1 MNKSKYFD
9 KLTPLSEYL
18 ICKTFIFPLPI
29 VIISD
34 FDALVNRVQVHRK
47 LMPEKNPLVE
57 NTALNPLLVTRM
69 LSVIPIFIP
78 VKNPDLV
85 LL

>member
-34 FDALVNRVQVHRK
+34 FDTLVNRVQVHRK
-47 LMPEKNPLVE
+47 HMPEKNPFVE
-57 NTALNPLLVTRM
+57 NTLLNSPLVTRKHPF
-69 LSVIPIFIP
+69 IPIFIP
-78 VKNPDLV
+78 VN
-85 LL
+85 